1 MIRKTGMKTNIFFYQ
16 IAVLVIL
23 IHSSFVSFNETQ
35 EVKPYRLPKGV
46 NAKDYLA
53 NTLIIK
59 YKNVPLQ
66 GVKTFGNDSKKSS
79 NGIKITYQKP
89 ILVSGDLSLKSLSD
103 QQKIN
108 DNGLN
113 RIFEI
118 GFENNL
124 PIEQVINE
132 ILKDPR
138 IEYAEP
144 RFIYQTSIT
153 PNDVDYIAGF
163 QNYLDQVKSPQA
175 WDIQPNA
182 NGVIIAIVDSGSDL
196 QHVDLSSNIHQNSA
210 DPANGIDDDND
221 GYIDNFRGWDFV
233 GASASNVI
241 EDNNPDVPADSLDHG
256 IHVSGLAS
264 AVTNNSLGISS
275 IAQTAKLMI
284 LKVGADD
291 NARAI
296 YRGYDGILYAANH
309 GAKIINCSWGGPG
322 GGAFGQ
328 DIINYA
334 ISKGCLVVV
343 AAGNSGNSELIY
355 PAAYK
360 GAFTVA
366 NVKSDDVKSSSS
378 SYGYHVSISSPGASI
393 YSTIN
398 RDRYSYKSGTS
409 MATPLVSSAAALVL
423 AKNPNLTGLQVG
435 ELLRLNTDDISNL
448 SGNSDFQDQLGNGRL
463 NVFKALSAISM
474 PSLRNQKITINDNS
488 LGSYAIGDTLNYYFD
503 LKNVLQATSNTNVT
517 LSSTNTSVQ
526 VLNPTLISG
535 AFAASEIK
543 KIGPFKVVVKQGTLE
558 NTTVLFKLSYSSP
571 SSSYQDKEF
580 FNTIVNLDYQNVTVN
595 QVYTTITSNGRV
607 GFSGDNASNGLG
619 FVYKDFSLLYEA
631 ALMIGN
637 ATDKVSNN
645 ARGVNGVV
653 DNHFNKVVRVGKISN
668 SVAAYEGVA
677 TSNDLLSP
685 LPLNIE
691 VKNRQIAYKDS
702 PDDKYVVVEYEIFN
716 KSTATINNIYVA
728 LFTDWDVDDGT
739 KNLVK
744 YDEGLK
750 MGYTYA
756 STPLSP
762 YAGVKLLSAD
772 ANPLFYPLSYQ
783 VAGDL
788 LQDGNFTI
796 AEKYQTLSN
805 GIRAT
810 SLGTGS
816 GLDVMFVIGNGNYS
830 IPVNGSVKVAFAF
843 IAGDNLMDISNS
855 AIVAQ
860 AKYTQLLTA
869 IEPVFTAKGFDV
881 AQNFPNPVKQ
891 ETQISIY
898 LPSNG
903 KTSIEIYDL
912 TGKKVFTLLN
922 AKLNKGTHS
931 FNLDASNLN
940 SGIYFYKTSFEG
952 LEKVM
957 KMVVI
962 K

>member
-1 MIRKTGMKTNIFFYQ
+1 MKTSKLFYQ
-16 IAVLVIL
+16 LAFLIIL
-23 IHSSFVSFNETQ
+23 FHSSFVSSDENQ
-35 EVKPYRLPKGV
+35 ALKPYQLPKGV
-46 NAKDYLA
+46 TAKDYLA

-66 GVKTFGNDSKKSS
+66 GVKTFGNDSKNSS
-79 NGIKITYQKP
+79 NSIKITYQKP
-89 ILVSGDLSLKSLSD
+89 ILVFGDLAVKTLAD

-113 RIFEI
+113 RIFEV
-118 GFENNL
+118 GFESDIS
-124 PIEQVINE
+124 IEQVINE
-132 ILKDPR
+132 VLKDPG

-144 RFIYQTSIT
+144 RFIYQTSTT
-153 PNDVDYIAGF
+153 PNDVDYVAGF
-163 QNYLDQVKSPQA
+163 QNYLDQVKAPQA

-196 QHVDLSSNIHQNSA
+196 QHVDLATNIYQNTA

-233 GASASNVI
+233 GTSAANVV

-264 AVTNNSLGISS
+264 AVTNNSIGISS

-296 YRGYDGILYAANH
+296 YRGYDGIIYAANH

-328 DIINYA
+328 DVINYA
-334 ISKGCLVVV
+334 VSKGCLVVA
-343 AAGNSGNSELIY
+343 AAGNDGDRELIY

-366 NVKSDDVKSSSS
+366 NVRADDVKSSSS

-393 YSTIN
+393 YSTVN
-398 RDRYSYKSGTS
+398 RDRYGYKSGTS
-409 MATPLVSSAAALVL
+409 MATPIVSSAAALVL
-423 AKNPNLTGLQVG
+423 AKNPGLTGVQVG
-435 ELLRLNTDDISNL
+435 ELLRLNTDDISSI
-448 SGNSDFQDQLGNGRL
+448 SGNSNFQDQLGNGRL
-463 NVFKALSAISM
+463 NVFKALNAMNM
-474 PSLRNQKITINDNS
+474 PSLRNQKTTISDKS
-488 LGSYAIGDTLNYYFD
+488 LGAYAIGDTLSYYFD
-503 LKNVLQATSNTNVT
+503 LKNVLQASSDINVT
-517 LSSTNTSVQ
+517 LSSTNASVQ
-526 VLNPTLISG
+526 VLNATLTTG
-535 AFAASEIK
+535 AFAASETK
-543 KIGPFKVVVKQGTLE
+543 KIGPFKVVVKQGTLD
-558 NTTVLFKLSYSSP
+558 NTSVLFKLSYSSI

-580 FNTIVNLDYQNVTVN
+580 FNTTVNLDYQNITVN
-595 QVYTTITSNGRV
+595 KVYTTITSNGRV

-637 ATDKVSNN
+637 AADKVSNN
-645 ARGVNGVV
+645 ARGINGVV
-653 DNHFNKVVRVGKISN
+653 DNHFNKVVRVGKINN

-677 TSNDLLSP
+677 TSSDLLSP
-685 LPLNIE
+685 SPLNIE

-744 YDEGLK
+744 YDAGLK

-762 YAGVKLLSAD
+762 YAGVKLLSAE

-783 VAGDL
+783 VASDL
-788 LQDGNFTI
+788 LQDGSFTI
-796 AEKYQTLSN
+796 AEKYQTLSS
-805 GIRAT
+805 GVGAT
-810 SLGTGS
+810 SLGSGN
-816 GLDVMFVIGNGNYS
+816 GLDVMFVIGNGTYS

-843 IAGDNLMDISNS
+843 IAGDNITDISNS

-869 IEPVFTAKGFDV
+869 VEPVFTAKGFDV

-898 LPSNG
+898 LPGNG
-903 KTSIEIYDL
+903 KTTIEIYDL
-912 TGKKVFTLLN
+912 TGKKIFTLLN
-922 AKLNKGTHS
+922 AELKKGTHS

>member
-1 MIRKTGMKTNIFFYQ
+1 MKTNKFFYQ
-16 IAVLVIL
+16 LAFLVIL
-23 IHSSFVSFNETQ
+23 FHSSFISSDETHA
-35 EVKPYRLPKGV
+35 VKPYRLPKGV
-46 NAKDYLA
+46 KAKDYLA

-66 GVKTFGNDSKKSS
+66 GVKTFGNASKTSLNS
-79 NGIKITYQKP
+79 IKITYQKP
-89 ILVSGDLSLKSLSD
+89 ILVFGDLSVKTLAD

-108 DNGLN
+108 ENGLN

-118 GFENNL
+118 GFENDW

-132 ILKDPR
+132 VLKDSS

-144 RFIYQTSIT
+144 RFIYQTSVA

-163 QNYLDQVKSPQA
+163 QNYLNQVKAPQA

-196 QHVDLSSNIHQNSA
+196 QHVDLAANIHQNTA
-210 DPANGIDDDND
+210 DPANGIDDDQD

-233 GASASNVI
+233 GTSAANIV
-241 EDNNPDVPADSLDHG
+241 EDNNPDVFADSLDHG

-264 AVTNNSLGISS
+264 AVTSNSLGISS

-291 NARAI
+291 QPRVI
-296 YRGYDGILYAANH
+296 YRGYDGIIYAANH

-328 DIINYA
+328 DVINYA
-334 ISKGCLVVV
+334 VSKGCLVVT
-343 AAGNSGNSELIY
+343 AAGNDGNNELIY

-366 NVKSDDVKSSSS
+366 SVGADDVKSSSS
-378 SYGYHVSISSPGASI
+378 SYGYHVSISSPGVLI

-398 RDRYSYKSGTS
+398 RDRYGYKSGTS
-409 MATPLVSSAAALVL
+409 MATPIVSSAAALVL
-423 AKNPNLTGLQVG
+423 AKNPGLSGVQVG
-435 ELLRLNTDDISNL
+435 ELLRLNTDDISGI
-448 SGNSDFQDQLGNGRL
+448 SGNSTFQDQLGNGRL
-463 NVFKALSAISM
+463 NVFKALNAMIM
-474 PSLRNQKITINDNS
+474 PSLRNQKTTINDQS
-488 LGSYAIGDTLNYYFD
+488 FGAFAIGDTLSYYFD
-503 LKNVLQATSNTNVT
+503 LKNVLQASSDINVS
-517 LSSTNTSVQ
+517 LSSTNSSVQ
-526 VLNPTLISG
+526 VLNATVATG
-535 AFAASEIK
+535 VFGASETK
-543 KIGPFKVVVKQGTLE
+543 KIGPFKVLIKQGTLD
-558 NTTVLFKLSYSSP
+558 NTTVLFKLSYSSL

-580 FNTIVNLDYQNVTVN
+580 FNTIVNLDYQNITVN
-595 QVYTTITSNGRV
+595 QVFTTITSNGRV

-619 FVYKDFSLLYEA
+619 FLYKDFSLLYEA
-631 ALMIGN
+631 ALMVGN
-637 ATDKVSNN
+637 AANKVSNN
-645 ARGVNGVV
+645 ARGINGVV
-653 DNHFNKVVRVGKISN
+653 DHHFNKVLSVAKINN

-691 VKNRQIAYKDS
+691 VKNRQIAYKYS
-702 PDDKYVVVEYEIFN
+702 PDDKYIIVEYEIFN
-716 KSTATINNIYVA
+716 KSPATINNIYVA

-744 YDEGLK
+744 YDAGLK

-762 YAGVKLLSAD
+762 YAGVKLLSAE
-772 ANPLFYPLSYQ
+772 ANPLFFPLSYQ
-783 VAGDL
+783 VTGDL
-788 LQDGNFTI
+788 LQDGSFTI
-796 AEKYQTLSN
+796 AEKYQTLSS
-805 GIRAT
+805 GIAAT
-810 SLGTGS
+810 FLGSGS
-816 GLDVMFVIGNGNYS
+816 GLDVMFVIGNGSYS
-830 IPVNGSVKVAFAF
+830 IPPNGSVKVAFAF
-843 IAGDNLMDISNS
+843 IAGDNFTDISNS

-860 AKYTQLLTA
+860 AKYTQLLTSV
-869 IEPVFTAKGFDV
+869 EPVFTAQGFDV

-903 KTSIEIYDL
+903 KTSIDIYDL
-912 TGKKVFTLLN
+912 TGKKVFTLFNGEL
-922 AKLNKGTHS
+922 KKGTHS
-931 FNLDASNLN
+931 FNLNAFNLN
-940 SGIYFYKTSFEG
+940 SGIYFYKTSLED
-952 LEKVM
+952 LEKVK
-957 KMVVI
+957 KMVVV